1 MVQAKLKFQCEGFN
15 LTQDRLTMEAHAWY
29 ITELIQQLHG
39 FNNRYAG
46 LE

>member
-1 MVQAKLKFQCEGFN
+1 MVQTKLKFQCKDFN
-15 LTQDRLTMEAHAWY
+15 ITQGRWVLEAHAWY